1 MPSIARVGKKGEIV
15 LKKPE
20 RDIAGIKPGDE
31 VVIIGRPRG
40 IIIRKIPSLESLL
53 SKSYKVVL
61 TLEELK
67 KLRREIRKEI
77 DERLS
82 I

>member
-1 MPSIARVGKKGEIV
+1 MPSIAKVGKRGEIV

-40 IIIRKIPSLESLL
+40 IIIRKLPSLESLL
-53 SKSYKVVL
+53 SKPPKIIL

-77 DERLS
+77 EERLL

>member
-1 MPSIARVGKKGEIV
+1 MTSIAKVGKKGEIV

-40 IIIRKIPSLESLL
+40 LIIKKLPSLKSLL
-53 SKSYKVVL
+53 EKPPLVTL
-61 TLEELK
+61 TLDELK
-67 KLRREIRKEI
+67 KLREEIRKEI
-77 DERLS
+77 EERLS
-82 I
+82 L